1 MSKLK
6 IAILSFFIIA
16 LPFIYFDGTLDP
28 VHTLRFLTFSFVV
41 LILNLLGLK
50 NKSRVKSNT
59 IILLFFGIFIMGF
72 ISMVFNDQCFSESVY
87 YVCKTSIFLIFI
99 LNIVE
104 LITDENSKIKLSYSI
119 TIFGLLV
126 SLIYFTQLIIRYQ
139 EIDDVI
145 INKLAGTMAN
155 KNLLASALFL
165 TIPFNIANLLNGN
178 KAIKIIST
186 ITQVIIIIVFFI
198 VFSKATLLALLVLIF
213 SAFIYFFCTKKYVE
227 IYLTSFIALTILSF
241 ATIVTLK
248 TSYEKK
254 TLVNTDKTT
263 KIEEKIFANALS
275 SGARLQLYNN
285 TLSLIKSNP
294 ILGVGPGNWKIK
306 HGQFS
311 LKGSIGETGQ
321 KLVQR
326 PHNDFLWIAAESGI
340 LAGVL
345 YFLVFIISLFKLINQ
360 RQIID
365 KKRLIFNASIFGTVL
380 GYLLISALDFPFER
394 VPHNILFIIILGF
407 IISND
412 PPTTNKSIDFKY
424 LKPIIILGLSFSI
437 FIGYTRHVG
446 EIHSTKA
453 KALKGKNV
461 WHRVIKEIDKAY
473 DPNFY
478 ELDRSGTPLHW
489 YRGVANFSMGK
500 QELAFKDFLYAH
512 KLNPNHLHVL
522 NNLATIYELKGDR
535 KNAIYYYSRALE
547 ISPKFEESAVNFAAV
562 LFNERKIQQ
571 SLDVL
576 LRCDLLTLND
586 EKKYYK
592 YLNIITIFLIDDY
605 LASNNVNNLTRKKII
620 KLRKK
625 LRLLNNFKRK
635 DAKKIM
641 QDLYQLRKLNNQDY
655 LYLYLNNYED

>member
-1 MSKLK
+1 M
-6 IAILSFFIIA
+6 
-16 LPFIYFDGTLDP
+16 
-28 VHTLRFLTFSFVV
+28 
-41 LILNLLGLK
+41 
-50 NKSRVKSNT
+50 
-59 IILLFFGIFIMGF
+59 
-72 ISMVFNDQCFSESVY
+72 
-87 YVCKTSIFLIFI
+87 
-99 LNIVE
+99 
-104 LITDENSKIKLSYSI
+104 
-119 TIFGLLV
+119 
-126 SLIYFTQLIIRYQ
+126 
-139 EIDDVI
+139 
-145 INKLAGTMAN
+145 
-155 KNLLASALFL
+155 
-165 TIPFNIANLLNGN
+165 
-178 KAIKIIST
+178 
-186 ITQVIIIIVFFI
+186 
-198 VFSKATLLALLVLIF
+198 
-213 SAFIYFFCTKKYVE
+213 
-227 IYLTSFIALTILSF
+227 
-241 ATIVTLK
+241 
-248 TSYEKK
+248 
-254 TLVNTDKTT
+254 
-263 KIEEKIFANALS
+263 
-275 SGARLQLYNN
+275 
-285 TLSLIKSNP
+285 
-294 ILGVGPGNWKIK
+294 
-306 HGQFS
+306 
-311 LKGSIGETGQ
+311 
-321 KLVQR
+321 
-326 PHNDFLWIAAESGI
+326 
-340 LAGVL
+340 
-345 YFLVFIISLFKLINQ
+345 FIISLFKLINQ

-365 KKRLIFNASIFGTVL
+365 KKRLIFNAIFFGTVL
-380 GYLLISALDFPFER
+380 GYLVISALDFPFER

-461 WHRVIKEIDKAY
+461 WHRVIKEIDKAF

-489 YRGVANFSMGK
+489 YRGVANFSLGK
-500 QELAFKDFLYAH
+500 QDLAFKDFLYAH
-512 KLNPNHLHVL
+512 KLNPNHLHAL

>member
-1 MSKLK
+1 
-6 IAILSFFIIA
+6 
-16 LPFIYFDGTLDP
+16 
-28 VHTLRFLTFSFVV
+28 
-41 LILNLLGLK
+41 
-50 NKSRVKSNT
+50 
-59 IILLFFGIFIMGF
+59 MGF

-254 TLVNTDKTT
+254 TLVNTEKTT

-311 LKGSIGETGQ
+311 LQGSIGETGQ